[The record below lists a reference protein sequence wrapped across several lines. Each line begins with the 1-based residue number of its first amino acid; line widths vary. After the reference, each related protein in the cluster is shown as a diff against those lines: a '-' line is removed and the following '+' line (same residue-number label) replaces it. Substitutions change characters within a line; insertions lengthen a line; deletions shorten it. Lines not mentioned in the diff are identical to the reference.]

1 MMGIDPEPSGFTP
14 EGLQGIH
21 QFMQDYVR
29 QGKSAGML
37 TAISRHGKMAHL
49 ACHGY
54 ADIGSGTPIRENT
67 IFRIYSMTKA
77 ITSVALMTLM
87 EKGHFQL
94 DDAAKRWIPELANL
108 QVYQQGPIKSDITI
122 RQLLTHTAGFSYGF
136 DASHPVDKSY
146 IDIWRGDIHQKT
158 LSEVI
163 PEICRLPL
171 IAQPGS
177 RWHYSIATDICGY
190 LVELI
195 SDMPFADYLQQTLFG
210 PLNMIDTGF
219 KIAAVNRPRL
229 ASLYGFDVDEPLK
242 LIESAE
248 SSPLIPEITG
258 KPINLHSGGSG
269 LLSTLHDYHRFSQ
282 MMLNRGSLDDHR
294 ILDPHTVALMIS
306 NQISEKL
313 LPLDFNGV
321 APGDF
326 HGYGFGLGYCINI
339 DPTQTAASGS
349 KGDFGWG
356 GLADTYCW
364 VDPEQ
369 DMVAILM
376 QQFRPSLHHAGRKD
390 FRDAVYR
397 ALSHNQ

>member
-1 MMGIDPEPSGFTP
+1 MMNIDPEPSGFTP

-29 QGKSAGML
+29 EGKSAGML
-37 TAISRHGKMAHL
+37 TAISRHGRMAHL

-54 ADIGSGTPIRENT
+54 ADTASSTPIREDT

-87 EKGHFQL
+87 EQGHFQL
-94 DDAAKRWIPELANL
+94 DDAAKRWIPELAKL
-108 QVYQQGPIKSDITI
+108 QVYEQGPIESDVTI

-146 IDIWRGDIHQKT
+146 IDIWRGEILHKT

-195 SDMPFADYLQQTLFG
+195 SDMPFADYLQQTLFD
-210 PLNMIDTGF
+210 PLDMVDTGF
-219 KIAAVNRPRL
+219 EIATMNRSRL

-248 SSPLIPEITG
+248 SSLLIPDITG

-269 LLSTLHDYHRFSQ
+269 LLSTLHDYLRFAQ
-282 MMLNRGSLDDHR
+282 MMLNRGKLDDHR
-294 ILDPHTVALMIS
+294 ILDPHTVDLMTS

-339 DPTQTAASGS
+339 DPTQTAAAGS

-364 VDPEQ
+364 IDPEQ

-390 FRDAVYR
+390 FRDAVYQ
-397 ALSHNQ
+397 ALSHD